1 MIFQP
6 RMQNAIE
13 GFSVSSGPRSRYWD
27 GVVADLWDVK
37 CASYAGGHYISRDPR
52 LFILLDHQ
60 GTGWPS
66 ARSKAE
72 RQKKAQTYEISRV
85 CYIPAEMDLW
95 LDFIDI
101 QSVQHLDIHFDA
113 DRLIRRFGDK
123 VDLQQLEIPNLLIS
137 DKRVMTL
144 ARLVADELNNP
155 NPLHDLYSDG
165 LIMALLIAVLKLPRM
180 EARARTPLAPW
191 QLRRA
196 KDYLTENCLRS
207 VRLEELASITGLSPS
222 HFSHSFKASTGMSPH
237 LWQINARLQ
246 YAKEML
252 SQKENS
258 LTLVA
263 AETGFSDHS
272 HFSRVF
278 RHHIGVSPSQW
289 RKLQIG

>member
-1 MIFQP
+1 MIFHP

-13 GFSVSSGPRSRYWD
+13 GFSVSSGPRSRHWD
-27 GVVADLWDVK
+27 GIVADLWDVN

-60 GTGWPS
+60 GKGWPS

-72 RQKKAQTYEISRV
+72 LQKKRQPHEISRV

-95 LDFIDI
+95 LDFVDI
-101 QSVQHLDIHFDA
+101 QSVRHLDIHFDA
-113 DRLIRRFGDK
+113 DGLIRRFGDK
-123 VDLQQLEIPNLLIS
+123 IDPQQLDIPNLEIS
-137 DKRVMTL
+137 DERVMTL
-144 ARLVADELNNP
+144 ARLVAAELSDP
-155 NPLHDLYSDG
+155 DPLHDLYSDG
-165 LIMALLIAVLKLPRM
+165 LIMALLIAVLKLPKM
-180 EARARTPLAPW
+180 EARVRTPLAPW

-196 KDYLTENCLRS
+196 KDYIEEHCLRA
-207 VRLEELASITGLSPS
+207 VRLEELASITGLSQS

-246 YAKEML
+246 HAKQML
-252 SQKENS
+252 AQTDNS

-263 AETGFSDHS
+263 TETGFSDHS

-278 RHHIGVSPSQW
+278 RHHVGVSPSQW
-289 RKLQIG
+289 RKLQVG